1 MEAYPQTIPF
11 QAIQYLFLVFEI
23 PKDLTGVRMVRLLL
37 PTTVQVA
44 FQMKEVEQITSGK
57 KEAASSKIERMKKE
71 IDSMNSKHPS
81 FVQTT
86 PYKSYHTSLEQVS
99 INDVSL
105 SPNKPVKPIEV
116 IQPL

>member
-1 MEAYPQTIPF
+1 MESRAAAHKPHKSVCSNRY
-11 QAIQYLFLVFEI
+11 E
-23 PKDLTGVRMVRLLL
+23 
-37 PTTVQVA
+37 
-44 FQMKEVEQITSGK
+44 ITSGK